1 MAVVD
6 YGSIVKGG
14 LQSFNEVDQYL
25 KAEEEK
31 EYQIAKE
38 RRDNLYKADRDK
50 MADFWKRYQ
59 QNYQE
64 RRDKVKDDFNAEKL
78 KEEQLNNAF
87 NRDMANK
94 KHALN
99 VAQLEETKKQNAFNN
114 ANAIFNAQFKVDEAR
129 NKYEI
134 KGVNSR
140 TGSILGG
147 SSKGWSKATPD
158 NIKLVEAIIANSDS
172 PEQKRIAVQD
182 LSNSITDEV
191 QKVAVLKY
199 FNYKTGLNSENTL
212 QGMSNLRKA
221 YDTVGKETLKDGK
234 TATQKEIAENFVDYV
249 NTNNQL
255 DLQHAIGSSIEEMM
269 VGTVAKDIVNGKE
282 VILGEIGGYDPNSLR
297 LYHIPNTATVG
308 VVGTF
313 YVNGKPENMIVTN
326 LNGEPIAYDENLIK
340 NISTHLAESQVRSVV
355 QNRNKNK
362 PLTEQQFIKTY
373 KDDPNQGDYKT
384 YLEKHKLEQ
393 AMPVK
398 RYNKDLDVVTL
409 KDAKAQAY
417 EVDEAIQQSQ
427 NKPNTS
433 VVSNLYTN
441 RFNGVEK
448 GDKVYIDDG
457 KIVVPIG
464 KEEEAERQAYESIAK
479 EVLSRKLNEN
489 DIAEVQQSK
498 NLSREKAIEYLR
510 NKYSEEEHAK
520 YFKNNPELIEKRVK
534 VDAIS
539 KGFQGDFSDDT
550 FDILTKNLDTDYV
563 YINEDTNKVISEQE
577 YNNLSKEEQDKFDKE
592 NISDKD
598 DRLDV
603 ALRQFVPDKEYR
615 KTFIKQYED
624 YKEKRNELRESAGGD
639 KGEYVRKFLKYKVS
653 EGDKSLP
660 KEKLEEM
667 YKIINRYKDLPLG
680 NGKGWFVR
688 KASGIGEGGDENKV
702 ALLSELDKAGFSGT
716 DMYRVIE
723 ELETDKGVNSYREKY
738 NKYTTTHKPE
748 KKPVQKLANATARQ
762 QNANNG
768 LGGYGYTSTSLGGFV
783 KSKKYD
789 DEFSG
794 SLNAIDN
801 MRSSAGL
808 NDLNQ

>member
-14 LQSFNEVDQYL
+14 LQSFNEVDQYI

-38 RRDNLYKADRDK
+38 RRDHLYKSDRDK
-50 MADFWKRYQ
+50 MADFWKHYQ

-64 RRDKVKDDFNAEKL
+64 YRDNVKDDYNERIL
-78 KEEQLNNAF
+78 KETIRVNDHSI
-87 NRDMANK
+87 DMANK

-99 VAQLEETKKQNAFNN
+99 VAQHEEAKKQNAFNN

-140 TGSILGG
+140 TGLTGSAALNNFAKEYKDIASSID
-147 SSKGWSKATPD
+147 TI
-158 NIKLVEAIIANSDS
+158 IKNPDS
-172 PEQKRIAVQD
+172 PEQQRRLVQE
-182 LSNSITDEV
+182 LAISIPDEKIRFLAM
-191 QKVAVLKY
+191 QY
-199 FNYKTGLNSENTL
+199 YGFKTGLQQESTIT
-212 QGMSNLRKA
+212 GMRNIKDALK
-221 YDTVGKETLKDGK
+221 TVGEKAFKDGNNP
-234 TATQKEIAENFVDYV
+234 TKEQIVKNFVEYA
-249 NTNNQL
+249 NENNQQ
-255 DLQHAIGSSIEEMM
+255 DIQNVFGRVFEVAMS
-269 VGTVAKDIVNGKE
+269 GTGKQVINGKE
-282 VILGEIGGYDPNSLR
+282 VIVGEFGGVLPNSVR
-297 LYHIPNTATVG
+297 FWHIEGTDKVALVG
-308 VVGTF
+308 DVI
-313 YVNGKPENMIVTN
+313 VNGNKMENVIAN
-326 LNGEPIAYDENLIK
+326 NINGDPIAYDESLIK
-340 NISTHLAESQVRSVV
+340 SFDMHTMEAQINNIVN
-355 QNRNKNK
+355 NRPKLLSLKDYN
-362 PLTEQQFIKTY
+362 KTY
-373 KDDPNQGDYKT
+373 KIENPSESTKYEEYKT
-384 YLEKHKLEQ
+384 SN
-393 AMPVK
+393 AIPINI
-398 RYNKDLDVVTL
+398 YNKDLDVKTL
-409 KDAKAQAY
+409 TDAKAQAY
-417 EVDEAIQQSQ
+417 EVDEAIQQSK

-520 YFKNNPELIEKRVK
+520 YFNNNPELIEKRVK
-534 VDAIS
+534 VDAIA

-550 FDILTKNLDTDYV
+550 FDILTKNFDTDYV
-563 YINEDTNKVISEQE
+563 YINEDTNKVISVQE
-577 YNNLSKEEQDKFDKE
+577 YNNLSKEEKDKFDRK

-624 YKEKRNELRESAGGD
+624 YKEEREKLRDSAGGD
-639 KGEYVRKFLKYKVS
+639 EGEYVRKFLDNKIS

-702 ALLSELDKAGFSGT
+702 ALLSELDKAGFGGT

-723 ELETDKGVNSYREKY
+723 ELETDKGINSYREKY
-738 NKYTTTHKPE
+738 NKYAKAIKPE
-748 KKPVQKLANATARQ
+748 KKSQKLSDATSKQ
-762 QNANNG
+762 YNANNG
-768 LGGYGYTSTSLGGFV
+768 LGGYGYTSTSLGGIV

-794 SLNAIDN
+794 SLNSIDN
-801 MRSSAGL
+801 MRSAAGL

>member
-14 LQSFNEVDQYL
+14 LQSFNDVDQYI

-38 RRDNLYKADRDK
+38 RRDHLYKSDRDK
-50 MADFWKRYQ
+50 MADFWKDYQ
-59 QNYQE
+59 QQYKEYRDNVQDDYNE
-64 RRDKVKDDFNAEKL
+64 RKF
-78 KEEQLNNAF
+78 EETIRVNNH
-87 NRDMANK
+87 NIDMANK
-94 KHALN
+94 QHALK
-99 VAQLEETKKQNAFNN
+99 VAQHEETKKQNEHNRKNDIFKNSLALDKAETENAFN
-114 ANAIFNAQFKVDEAR
+114 R
-129 NKYEI
+129 
-134 KGVNSR
+134 VNSR

-182 LSNSITDEV
+182 LANSITDEV
-191 QKVAVLKY
+191 QKEAIVKY
-199 FNYKTGLNSENTL
+199 FNYKTGLNSETTL
-212 QGMSNLRKA
+212 QGMTNIAKA

-234 TATQKEIAENFVDYV
+234 TATQEEIAQNFVDYV

-269 VGTVAKDIVNGKE
+269 VGTVAKNIVNGKE

-297 LYHIPNTATVG
+297 LYHIPGTATVG

-326 LNGEPIAYDENLIK
+326 LNGEPIAYDESLIK
-340 NISTHLAESQVRSVV
+340 NISTHLVESQVRSVV

-362 PLTEQQFIKTY
+362 PLTEQQFVNTY

-398 RYNKDLDVVTL
+398 RYDKDLDVVTL

-417 EVDEAIQQSQ
+417 EIDKAIEQSQ
-427 NKPNTS
+427 NKPGTS

-510 NKYSEEEHAK
+510 KKYSNEELNK
-520 YFKNNPELIEKRVK
+520 YFKNNPELIVKRVK
-534 VDAIS
+534 VDVIS

-550 FDILTKNLDTDYV
+550 LDILTKGLNTDYV
-563 YINEDTNKVISEQE
+563 YINDDTNKIISVFE
-577 YNNLSKEEQDKFDKE
+577 YDKLSEEEKDKFDKKD
-592 NISDKD
+592 ISDKD
-598 DRLDV
+598 DKLDV
-603 ALRQFVPDKEYR
+603 AIRQFVPDEEYR
-615 KTFIKQYED
+615 ESFIKQYED

-639 KGEYVRKFLKYKVS
+639 EGEYVRKFLDNKIS

-680 NGKGWFVR
+680 NGKGWFAR
-688 KASGIGEGGDENKV
+688 KVSGIGEGGNENKA

-716 DMYRVIE
+716 EMYRIIE
-723 ELETDKGVNSYREKY
+723 KLETDEGINSYHEKY
-738 NKYTTTHKPE
+738 NKYTLTHKPE
-748 KKPVQKLANATARQ
+748 KKPIQRLANATSRQ

-768 LGGYGYTSTSLGGFV
+768 LGGYGYANTSLGGIV
-783 KSKKYD
+783 KDKKFD
-789 DEFSG
+789 GPFNRAKKALED
-794 SLNAIDN
+794 
-801 MRSSAGL
+801 MGL

>member
-14 LQSFNEVDQYL
+14 LQSFNDVDQYI

-50 MADFWKRYQ
+50 MADFWRDYQ
-59 QNYQE
+59 QQYKE
-64 RRDKVKDDFNAEKL
+64 YRDRVQDDFNAEKF

-87 NRDMANK
+87 NRDMAEQK
-94 KHALN
+94 QALAI
-99 VAQLEETKKQNAFNN
+99 AQHEETKKQNDFNN
-114 ANAIFNAQFKVDEAR
+114 ANAIFNAQFKVDKAKNE
-129 NKYEI
+129 YEI

-140 TGSILGG
+140 TGSTRGG

-182 LSNSITDEV
+182 LANSIPDEV
-191 QKVAVLKY
+191 QKEAVVKY
-199 FNYKTGLNSENTL
+199 FNYKTGLNSETTL
-212 QGMSNLRKA
+212 QGMRNIAKA

-269 VGTVAKDIVNGKE
+269 VGTVAKVTVNGKE

-297 LYHIPNTATVG
+297 LYHIPNTPTVG

-326 LNGEPIAYDENLIK
+326 LNGEPIAYDESLIK
-340 NISTHLAESQVRSVV
+340 NISTHLVESQVRSVV

-398 RYNKDLDVVTL
+398 RYDKDLDVVTL
-409 KDAKAQAY
+409 KDEKAQAY
-417 EVDEAIQQSQ
+417 EVDEAIQQSK

-433 VVSNLYTN
+433 VVSNIYTT

-479 EVLSRKLNEN
+479 DIVSNPLNKN
-489 DIAEVQQSK
+489 DIEELQRTK
-498 NLSREKAIEYLR
+498 NLSRVNAIIELQNER
-510 NKYSEEEHAK
+510 SKEAIAK
-520 YFKNNPELIEKRVK
+520 FYKNNPDLIEKRTK
-534 VDAIS
+534 VDVIS

-550 FDILTKNLDTDYV
+550 FDILTKNFDTDYV

-577 YNNLSKEEQDKFDKE
+577 YNKLSEKEKDKFDRE
-592 NISDKD
+592 DISDKD

-603 ALRQFVPDKEYR
+603 ALRQFVPDEEYR
-615 KTFIKQYED
+615 ETFIKQYED

-653 EGDKSLP
+653 EGDKSLRP
-660 KEKLEEM
+660 EQREQM
-667 YKIINRYKDLPLG
+667 YKIINRYKDFPLG
-680 NGKGWFVR
+680 NGLKGY
-688 KASGIGEGGDENKV
+688 ENKT
-702 ALLSELDKAGFSGT
+702 ALLSDLKDAGLSGT
-716 DMYRVIE
+716 DMYKVIKE
-723 ELETDKGVNSYREKY
+723 IKTDDDKSVNSYREKY
-738 NKYTTTHKPE
+738 NKYTTAHKPE
-748 KKPVQKLANATARQ
+748 KKPVQKLASATAKQ

-768 LGGYGYTSTSLGGFV
+768 LGGYGYTSTSLGGIV

>member
-14 LQSFNEVDQYL
+14 LQSFNDVDQYI

-38 RRDNLYKADRDK
+38 RRDHLYKSDRDK

-64 RRDKVKDDFNAEKL
+64 HRDKVQDDFNAKKFE
-78 KEEQLNNAF
+78 EEQLNNAF

-94 KHALN
+94 KHALS
-99 VAQLEETKKQNAFNN
+99 VAQHEETKKQNEHNRKNDIFKN
-114 ANAIFNAQFKVDEAR
+114 ALALEKAENENV
-129 NKYEI
+129 I

-182 LSNSITDEV
+182 LANSITDEV
-191 QKVAVLKY
+191 QKDAVVKY
-199 FNYKTGLNSENTL
+199 FNYKTGLNSETTL

-221 YDTVGKETLKDGK
+221 YDTIGKETLKDGK
-234 TATQKEIAENFVDYV
+234 TATQEEIAKNFVDYV

-326 LNGEPIAYDENLIK
+326 LNGEPIAYDESLIK

-362 PLTEQQFIKTY
+362 PLTEQQFVKTY
-373 KDDPNQGDYKT
+373 KDDPAQGDYKT

-398 RYNKDLDVVTL
+398 RYDKDLDVVTL

-427 NKPNTS
+427 NKPGTS

-479 EVLSRKLNEN
+479 EVLSRKLNEK
-489 DIAEVQQSK
+489 DVAEVQQSK

-510 NKYSEEEHAK
+510 KKYSNEELAK
-520 YFKNNPELIEKRVK
+520 YIKNNPELIEKRVK
-534 VDAIS
+534 VDVIS
-539 KGFQGDFSDDT
+539 KGFQGDFSDNT
-550 FDILTKNLDTDYV
+550 YDILTKSLNTDYV
-563 YINEDTNKVISEQE
+563 YINEDTNKVISVAEF
-577 YNNLSKEEQDKFDKE
+577 NKLPKEEQDKFDKT
-592 NISDKD
+592 NISDED

-603 ALRQFVPDKEYR
+603 ALRRFVPDEEYR

-639 KGEYVRKFLKYKVS
+639 EGAYVRDFLKTKFSDV
-653 EGDKSLP
+653 DKSLRP
-660 KEKLEEM
+660 EQREQM

-688 KASGIGEGGDENKV
+688 KASGIGEGGDKNKA

-716 DMYRVIE
+716 EMYRKIE
-723 ELETDKGVNSYREKY
+723 KLETDKGINSYHEKY
-738 NKYTTTHKPE
+738 NKYTLTHKPE
-748 KKPVQKLANATARQ
+748 KKPIQRLANATSRQ

>member
-14 LQSFNEVDQYL
+14 LQSFNDVDQYI

-38 RRDNLYKADRDK
+38 RRDHLYKSDRDK
-50 MADFWKRYQ
+50 MADFWRDYQ
-59 QNYQE
+59 QQYKEYRDNVQDDYNE
-64 RRDKVKDDFNAEKL
+64 RKF
-78 KEEQLNNAF
+78 EETIRVNNH
-87 NRDMANK
+87 NIDMANK
-94 KHALN
+94 QHALK
-99 VAQLEETKKQNAFNN
+99 VAQHEETKKQNEHNRKNDIFKNSLALDKAETENAFN
-114 ANAIFNAQFKVDEAR
+114 R
-129 NKYEI
+129 
-134 KGVNSR
+134 VNSR

-182 LSNSITDEV
+182 LANSITDEV
-191 QKVAVLKY
+191 QKEAIVKY
-199 FNYKTGLNSENTL
+199 FNYKTGLNSETTL
-212 QGMSNLRKA
+212 QGMTNIAKA

-234 TATQKEIAENFVDYV
+234 TATQEEIAQNFVDYV

-269 VGTVAKDIVNGKE
+269 VGTVAKNIVNGKE

-297 LYHIPNTATVG
+297 LYHIPGTATVG

-326 LNGEPIAYDENLIK
+326 LNGEPIAYDESLIK
-340 NISTHLAESQVRSVV
+340 NISTHLVESQVRSVV

-362 PLTEQQFIKTY
+362 PLTEQQFVNTY

-398 RYNKDLDVVTL
+398 RYDKDLDVVTL

-417 EVDEAIQQSQ
+417 EIDKAIEQSQ
-427 NKPNTS
+427 NKPGTS

-510 NKYSEEEHAK
+510 KKYSNEELNK
-520 YFKNNPELIEKRVK
+520 YFKNNPELIVKRVK
-534 VDAIS
+534 VDVIS

-550 FDILTKNLDTDYV
+550 LDILTKGLNTDYV
-563 YINEDTNKVISEQE
+563 YINDDTNKIISVFE
-577 YNNLSKEEQDKFDKE
+577 YDKLSEEEKDKFDKKD
-592 NISDKD
+592 ISDKD
-598 DRLDV
+598 DKLDV
-603 ALRQFVPDKEYR
+603 AIRQFVPDEEYR
-615 KTFIKQYED
+615 ESFIKQYED

-639 KGEYVRKFLKYKVS
+639 EGEYVRKFLDNKIS

-680 NGKGWFVR
+680 NGKGWFAR
-688 KASGIGEGGDENKV
+688 KVSGIGEGGNENKA

-716 DMYRVIE
+716 EMYRIIE
-723 ELETDKGVNSYREKY
+723 KLETDEGINSYHEKH
-738 NKYTTTHKPE
+738 NKYTLTHKPE
-748 KKPVQKLANATARQ
+748 KKPIQRLANATSRQ

-768 LGGYGYTSTSLGGFV
+768 LGGYGYANTSLGGIV
-783 KSKKYD
+783 KDKKFD
-789 DEFSG
+789 GPFNRAKKALED
-794 SLNAIDN
+794 
-801 MRSSAGL
+801 MGL

>member
-59 QNYQE
+59 QNYKE
-64 RRDKVKDDFNAEKL
+64 YRDRVQFE
-78 KEEQLNNAF
+78 EEQLNNAF

-99 VAQLEETKKQNAFNN
+99 VAQLEETKKQNKIKALVAAHNVALEQDKTMNKNKIN
-114 ANAIFNAQFKVDEAR
+114 A
-129 NKYEI
+129 
-134 KGVNSR
+134 VNSR

-147 SSKGWSKATPD
+147 SSKGWSKASSD

-172 PEQKRIAVQD
+172 PEQKRIAVKE
-182 LSNSITDEV
+182 LANSIPDEV
-191 QKVAVLKY
+191 QKEAVVKY
-199 FNYKTGLNSENTL
+199 FNYKTGLNSETTL
-212 QGMSNLRKA
+212 QGMRNIAKA

-234 TATQKEIAENFVDYV
+234 TATQEEIAKNFVDYV

-362 PLTEQQFIKTY
+362 PLTEQQFVKTY

-417 EVDEAIQQSQ
+417 EVNEAIQQSK

-433 VVSNLYTN
+433 VVSNIYTT
-441 RFNGVEK
+441 RYNGVEK

-479 EVLSRKLNEN
+479 DIVSNQFYEN
-489 DIAEVQQSK
+489 DIAEIQRTK
-498 NLSREKAIEYLR
+498 NLSRVNAIIELQNER
-510 NKYSEEEHAK
+510 SKEAIAK
-520 YFKNNPELIEKRVK
+520 FYKNNPDLIEKRTK
-534 VDAIS
+534 VDVIS

-550 FDILTKNLDTDYV
+550 FDILTKNFDADYV

-577 YNNLSKEEQDKFDKE
+577 YNNLSKEEQDKFDRK

-603 ALRQFVPDKEYR
+603 ALRQFVPDEEYR
-615 KTFIKQYED
+615 ESFIKQYED
-624 YKEKRNELRESAGGD
+624 YKKEREKLRESAGGD
-639 KGEYVRKFLKYKVS
+639 EGEYVRKFLDKKVS

-680 NGKGWFVR
+680 NGKGWFAR
-688 KASGIGEGGDENKV
+688 KASGIGEGGNENKV

-716 DMYRVIE
+716 EMYRKIE
-723 ELETDKGVNSYREKY
+723 KLETDKGVNSYREKY
-738 NKYTTTHKPE
+738 NKYTTAHKPE

-768 LGGYGYTSTSLGGFV
+768 LGGYGYTSTSLGGIVKNKEYEGDFSNSLKARDNLMNFV
-783 KSKKYD
+783 
-789 DEFSG
+789 
-794 SLNAIDN
+794 
-801 MRSSAGL
+801 GL

>member
-64 RRDKVKDDFNAEKL
+64 HRDKVKDDFNAEKF

-99 VAQLEETKKQNAFNN
+99 VAQHEETKKQNKIKALVVAHNVALEQDKTMNKNKIN
-114 ANAIFNAQFKVDEAR
+114 A
-129 NKYEI
+129 
-134 KGVNSR
+134 VNSR

-147 SSKGWSKATPD
+147 SSKGWSKASSD

-172 PEQKRIAVQD
+172 PEQKRIAVKE
-182 LSNSITDEV
+182 LANSIPDEV
-191 QKVAVLKY
+191 QKEAVVKY
-199 FNYKTGLNSENTL
+199 FNYKTGLNSETTL
-212 QGMSNLRKA
+212 QGMRNIAKA

-234 TATQKEIAENFVDYV
+234 TATQEEIAKNFVDYV

-362 PLTEQQFIKTY
+362 PLTEQQFVKTY
-373 KDDPNQGDYKT
+373 KNDPNQGDYKT

-417 EVDEAIQQSQ
+417 EVNEAIQQSK

-433 VVSNLYTN
+433 VVSNIYTT
-441 RFNGVEK
+441 RYNGVEK

-479 EVLSRKLNEN
+479 DIVSNQFYEN
-489 DIAEVQQSK
+489 DIAEIQRTK
-498 NLSREKAIEYLR
+498 NLSRVNAIIELQNERSKEAIADFY
-510 NKYSEEEHAK
+510 
-520 YFKNNPELIEKRVK
+520 KNNPDLIEKRTK
-534 VDAIS
+534 VDVIS

-550 FDILTKNLDTDYV
+550 FDILTNKLKDDYV
-563 YINEDTNKVISEQE
+563 YINEDTNKVISEFE
-577 YNNLSKEEQDKFDKE
+577 YNKLSEKEKDKFDRE

-624 YKEKRNELRESAGGD
+624 YKEEREKLRDSAGGD
-639 KGEYVRKFLKYKVS
+639 KGEYVRKFLKTTVS

-667 YKIINRYKDLPLG
+667 YKIINHYKDLPLG
-680 NGKGWFVR
+680 NGHKGY
-688 KASGIGEGGDENKV
+688 ENKT
-702 ALLSELDKAGFSGT
+702 ALLSDLKDAGLSGT
-716 DMYRVIE
+716 DMYSVIKE
-723 ELETDKGVNSYREKY
+723 IKTDDDKSVNSYREKY
-738 NKYTTTHKPE
+738 NKYTTAYKPE

-768 LGGYGYTSTSLGGFV
+768 LGGYGYTSSSLGGIVKNKEYEGDFSNSLKARDNLMNFV
-783 KSKKYD
+783 
-789 DEFSG
+789 
-794 SLNAIDN
+794 
-801 MRSSAGL
+801 GL

>member
-14 LQSFNEVDQYL
+14 LQSFNEVDQYI

-38 RRDNLYKADRDK
+38 RRDHLYKSDRDK
-50 MADFWKRYQ
+50 MADFWKHYQ

-64 RRDKVKDDFNAEKL
+64 YRDNVKDDYNERIL
-78 KEEQLNNAF
+78 KETIRVNDHSI
-87 NRDMANK
+87 DMANK

-99 VAQLEETKKQNAFNN
+99 VAQHEEAKKQNAFNN

-140 TGSILGG
+140 TGLTGSAALNNFAKEYKDIASSID
-147 SSKGWSKATPD
+147 TI
-158 NIKLVEAIIANSDS
+158 IKNPDS
-172 PEQKRIAVQD
+172 PEQQRRLVQE
-182 LSNSITDEV
+182 LAISIPDEKIRFLAM
-191 QKVAVLKY
+191 QY
-199 FNYKTGLNSENTL
+199 YGFKTGLQQESTIT
-212 QGMSNLRKA
+212 GMRNIKDALK
-221 YDTVGKETLKDGK
+221 TVGEKAFKDGNNP
-234 TATQKEIAENFVDYV
+234 TKEQIVKNFVEYA
-249 NTNNQL
+249 NENNQQ
-255 DLQHAIGSSIEEMM
+255 DIQNVFGRVFEVAMS
-269 VGTVAKDIVNGKE
+269 GTGKQVINGKE
-282 VILGEIGGYDPNSLR
+282 VIVGEFGGVLPNSVR
-297 LYHIPNTATVG
+297 FWHIEGTDKVALVG
-308 VVGTF
+308 DVI
-313 YVNGKPENMIVTN
+313 VNGNKMENVIAN
-326 LNGEPIAYDENLIK
+326 NINGDPIAYDESLIK
-340 NISTHLAESQVRSVV
+340 SFDMHTMEAQINNIVN
-355 QNRNKNK
+355 NRPKLLSLKDYN
-362 PLTEQQFIKTY
+362 KTY
-373 KDDPNQGDYKT
+373 KIENPSESTKYEEYKT
-384 YLEKHKLEQ
+384 SN
-393 AMPVK
+393 AIPINI
-398 RYNKDLDVVTL
+398 YNKDLDVKTL
-409 KDAKAQAY
+409 TDAKAQAY
-417 EVDEAIQQSQ
+417 EVDEAIQQSK

-520 YFKNNPELIEKRVK
+520 YFNNNPELIEKRVK
-534 VDAIS
+534 VDAIA

-550 FDILTKNLDTDYV
+550 FDILTKNFDTDYV

-577 YNNLSKEEQDKFDKE
+577 YNNLSKEEKDKFDRK

-615 KTFIKQYED
+615 KIFIKQYED
-624 YKEKRNELRESAGGD
+624 YKEEREKLRDSAGGD
-639 KGEYVRKFLKYKVS
+639 EGEYVRKFLDNKIS

-702 ALLSELDKAGFSGT
+702 ALLSELDKAGFGGT

-723 ELETDKGVNSYREKY
+723 ELETDKGINSYREKY
-738 NKYTTTHKPE
+738 NKYAKAIKPE
-748 KKPVQKLANATARQ
+748 KKSQKLSDATSKQ
-762 QNANNG
+762 YNANNG
-768 LGGYGYTSTSLGGFV
+768 LGGYGYTSTSLGGIV

-794 SLNAIDN
+794 SLNSIDN
-801 MRSSAGL
+801 MRSAAGL

>member
-50 MADFWKRYQ
+50 MSDFWRDYQ
-59 QNYQE
+59 QGYKE
-64 RRDKVKDDFNAEKL
+64 YRDNVEDDFKAKQF
-78 KEEQLNNAF
+78 EETIRVNDHNI
-87 NRDMANK
+87 DMANK

-99 VAQLEETKKQNAFNN
+99 VRQQDETEKQNAHNRKNDIFKN
-114 ANAIFNAQFKVDEAR
+114 ALALEKAENENV
-129 NKYEI
+129 I
-134 KGVNSR
+134 KGLNSR

-182 LSNSITDEV
+182 LANSIPDEV
-191 QKVAVLKY
+191 QKEAIVKY
-199 FNYKTGLNSENTL
+199 FNYKTGLNSETTL
-212 QGMSNLRKA
+212 QGMRNIAKA

-234 TATQKEIAENFVDYV
+234 TATQEEIAQNFVDYV

-269 VGTVAKDIVNGKE
+269 VGTVAKDIANGKE

-297 LYHIPNTATVG
+297 LYHIPDTATVG

-326 LNGEPIAYDENLIK
+326 LNGEPIAYDESLIK

-362 PLTEQQFIKTY
+362 PLTEQQFVKTY
-373 KDDPNQGDYKT
+373 KDDPTQGDYKT

-409 KDAKAQAY
+409 KDAEAQTF
-417 EVDEAIQQSQ
+417 EVDKAVEQSQ
-427 NKPNTS
+427 NKPDTS
-433 VVSNLYTN
+433 VVSNIYTN
-441 RFNGVEK
+441 RYNGVEK

-479 EVLSRKLNEN
+479 DIVSNPLNKN
-489 DIAEVQQSK
+489 DIEELQRTK
-498 NLSREKAIEYLR
+498 NLSRADAIKELQNER
-510 NKYSEEEHAK
+510 SKEVFNKLYKTIPAFDK
-520 YFKNNPELIEKRVK
+520 QAK
-534 VDAIS
+534 VDAIA
-539 KGFQGDFSDDT
+539 KGFQGDFSDNT
-550 FDILTKNLDTDYV
+550 FDILTKGLNTDYV
-563 YINEDTNKVISEQE
+563 YINEDTNKVISVAEF
-577 YNNLSKEEQDKFDKE
+577 NKLPKEEQDKFDKE

-603 ALRQFVPDKEYR
+603 ALRQFVPDEEYR
-615 KTFIKQYED
+615 KTYINQWEK
-624 YKEKRNELRESAGGD
+624 YKEERDELRESAGGD
-639 KGEYVRKFLKYKVS
+639 EGEYVRKFLDNKIS

-688 KASGIGEGGDENKV
+688 KASGIGEGGDENKA
-702 ALLSELDKAGFSGT
+702 ALLSELDKAGFGGT

-723 ELETDKGVNSYREKY
+723 ELETDKGINSYREKY
-738 NKYTTTHKPE
+738 NKYTTAHKPE
-748 KKPVQKLANATARQ
+748 KKPVQKLANVTARQ

-768 LGGYGYTSTSLGGFV
+768 LGGYGYTSTSLGGIV
-783 KSKKYD
+783 KDKKFD
-789 DEFSG
+789 GPFNRAKKALED
-794 SLNAIDN
+794 
-801 MRSSAGL
+801 MGL

>member
-14 LQSFNEVDQYL
+14 LQSFNDVDQYI

-38 RRDNLYKADRDK
+38 RRDHLYKSDRDK
-50 MADFWKRYQ
+50 MADFWKDYQ
-59 QNYQE
+59 QQYKEYRDNVQDDYNE
-64 RRDKVKDDFNAEKL
+64 RKF
-78 KEEQLNNAF
+78 EETIRVNNH
-87 NRDMANK
+87 NIDMANK
-94 KHALN
+94 QHALK
-99 VAQLEETKKQNAFNN
+99 VAQHEETKKQNEHNRKNDIFKNSLALDKAETENAFN
-114 ANAIFNAQFKVDEAR
+114 R
-129 NKYEI
+129 
-134 KGVNSR
+134 VNSR

-182 LSNSITDEV
+182 LANSITDEV
-191 QKVAVLKY
+191 QKEAIVKY
-199 FNYKTGLNSENTL
+199 FNYKTGLNSETTL
-212 QGMSNLRKA
+212 QGMTNIAKA

-234 TATQKEIAENFVDYV
+234 TATQEEIAQNFVDYV

-269 VGTVAKDIVNGKE
+269 VGTVAKNIVNGKE

-297 LYHIPNTATVG
+297 LYHIPGTATVG

-326 LNGEPIAYDENLIK
+326 LNGEPIAYDESLIK
-340 NISTHLAESQVRSVV
+340 NISTHLVESQVRSVV

-362 PLTEQQFIKTY
+362 PLTEQQFVNTY

-398 RYNKDLDVVTL
+398 RYDKDLDVVTL

-417 EVDEAIQQSQ
+417 EIDKAIEQSQ
-427 NKPNTS
+427 NKPGTS

-510 NKYSEEEHAK
+510 KKYSNEELNK
-520 YFKNNPELIEKRVK
+520 YFKNNPELIVKRVK
-534 VDAIS
+534 VDVIS

-550 FDILTKNLDTDYV
+550 LDILTKGLNTDYV
-563 YINEDTNKVISEQE
+563 YINDDTNKIISVFE
-577 YNNLSKEEQDKFDKE
+577 YDKLSEEEKDKFDKKD
-592 NISDKD
+592 ISDKD
-598 DRLDV
+598 DKLDV
-603 ALRQFVPDKEYR
+603 AIRQFVPDEEYR
-615 KTFIKQYED
+615 ESFIKQYED

-639 KGEYVRKFLKYKVS
+639 EGEYVRKFLDNKIS

-680 NGKGWFVR
+680 NGKGWFAR
-688 KASGIGEGGDENKV
+688 KVSGIGEGGNENKA

-716 DMYRVIE
+716 EMYRIIE
-723 ELETDKGVNSYREKY
+723 KLETDEGINSYHEKH
-738 NKYTTTHKPE
+738 NKYTLTHKPE
-748 KKPVQKLANATARQ
+748 KKPIQRLANATSRQ

-768 LGGYGYTSTSLGGFV
+768 LGGYGYANTSLGGIV
-783 KSKKYD
+783 KDKKFD
-789 DEFSG
+789 GPFNRAKKALED
-794 SLNAIDN
+794 
-801 MRSSAGL
+801 MGL

>member
-59 QNYQE
+59 QNYKE
-64 RRDKVKDDFNAEKL
+64 YRDRVQFE
-78 KEEQLNNAF
+78 EEQLNNAF

-99 VAQLEETKKQNAFNN
+99 VAQLEETKKQNKIKALVAAHNVALEQDKTMNKNKIN
-114 ANAIFNAQFKVDEAR
+114 A
-129 NKYEI
+129 
-134 KGVNSR
+134 VNSR

-147 SSKGWSKATPD
+147 SSKGWSKASSD

-172 PEQKRIAVQD
+172 PEQKRIAVKE
-182 LSNSITDEV
+182 LANSIPDEV
-191 QKVAVLKY
+191 QKEAVVKY
-199 FNYKTGLNSENTL
+199 FNYKTGLNSETTL
-212 QGMSNLRKA
+212 QGMRNIAKA

-234 TATQKEIAENFVDYV
+234 TATQEEIAKNFVDYV

-362 PLTEQQFIKTY
+362 PLTEQQFVKTY

-417 EVDEAIQQSQ
+417 EVNEAIQQSK

-433 VVSNLYTN
+433 VVSNIYTT
-441 RFNGVEK
+441 RYNGVEK

-479 EVLSRKLNEN
+479 DIVSNQFYEN
-489 DIAEVQQSK
+489 DIAKIQRTK
-498 NLSREKAIEYLR
+498 NLSRVNAIIELQNERSKEAIADFY
-510 NKYSEEEHAK
+510 
-520 YFKNNPELIEKRVK
+520 KNNPDLIEKRTK
-534 VDAIS
+534 VDVIS

-550 FDILTKNLDTDYV
+550 FDILTKNFDTDYV
-563 YINEDTNKVISEQE
+563 YINEDTNKVISEAE
-577 YNNLSKEEQDKFDKE
+577 FNKLPKEEQDKFDRE

-624 YKEKRNELRESAGGD
+624 YKEEREKLRDSAGGD
-639 KGEYVRKFLKYKVS
+639 KGEYVRKFLKTTVS

-667 YKIINRYKDLPLG
+667 YKIINHYKDLPLG
-680 NGKGWFVR
+680 NGHKGY
-688 KASGIGEGGDENKV
+688 ENKT
-702 ALLSELDKAGFSGT
+702 ALLSDLKDAGLSGT
-716 DMYRVIE
+716 DMYSVIKE
-723 ELETDKGVNSYREKY
+723 IKTDDDKSVNSYREKY
-738 NKYTTTHKPE
+738 NKYTTAYKPE

-768 LGGYGYTSTSLGGFV
+768 LGGYGYTSSSLGGIVKNKEYEGDFSNSLKARDNLMNFV
-783 KSKKYD
+783 
-789 DEFSG
+789 
-794 SLNAIDN
+794 
-801 MRSSAGL
+801 GL

>member
-14 LQSFNEVDQYL
+14 LQSFNDVDQYI

-64 RRDKVKDDFNAEKL
+64 HRDKVKDDFNAKKFE
-78 KEEQLNNAF
+78 EEQLNNAF

-94 KHALN
+94 NHALK
-99 VAQLEETKKQNAFNN
+99 VAQHEETKKQNAFNN

-234 TATQKEIAENFVDYV
+234 TATQEEIAQNFVDYV

-297 LYHIPNTATVG
+297 LYHIPKTATVG

-398 RYNKDLDVVTL
+398 RYDKDLDVVTL
-409 KDAKAQAY
+409 TDANAQNF
-417 EVDEAIQQSQ
+417 EIKQAIQQSQ

-433 VVSNLYTN
+433 VVSNMYTD

-457 KIVVPIG
+457 KVVVPIEDEEQ
-464 KEEEAERQAYESIAK
+464 KEKAFLEFKSK
-479 EVLSRKLNEN
+479 EFVSKQLNEK
-489 DIAEVQQSK
+489 DVAEVQQSK
-498 NLSREKAIEYLR
+498 NLSKEKAIKYLHDEYLTNEL
-510 NKYSEEEHAK
+510 NKFYR
-520 YFKNNPELIEKRVK
+520 NNPESVEKRVK
-534 VDAIS
+534 VDVIS

-550 FDILTKNLDTDYV
+550 FDIITKGSNTDYV
-563 YINEDTNKVISEQE
+563 YINDDTNKIISAFE
-577 YNNLSKEEQDKFDKE
+577 YDKLSEEEKDKFDKKD
-592 NISDKD
+592 ISDKD

-615 KTFIKQYED
+615 KSFIKQYED

-639 KGEYVRKFLKYKVS
+639 EGAYVRDFLKTKFSDV
-653 EGDKSLP
+653 DKSLRP
-660 KEKLEEM
+660 EQREQM

-680 NGKGWFVR
+680 NGKGWFAR
-688 KASGIGEGGDENKV
+688 KASGIGEGGNENKA

-716 DMYRVIE
+716 EMYRKIE
-723 ELETDKGVNSYREKY
+723 KLETDKGINSYHEKY
-738 NKYTTTHKPE
+738 NKYTLTHKPE
-748 KKPVQKLANATARQ
+748 KKSQKSSDATSKQ
-762 QNANNG
+762 SNANNG
-768 LGGYGYTSTSLGGFV
+768 LGGYGYTSTSLGGIV

>member
-50 MADFWKRYQ
+50 MSDFWRDYQ
-59 QNYQE
+59 QNYKE
-64 RRDKVKDDFNAEKL
+64 YRDNVEDEHRNRVF
-78 KEEQLNNAF
+78 EETIRVNNH
-87 NRDMANK
+87 NIDMANK
-94 KHALN
+94 NHALKL
-99 VAQLEETKKQNAFNN
+99 AQHKETEKQNKIN
-114 ANAIFNAQFKVDEAR
+114 ALIAVHDASLKQDKIMTENVYR
-129 NKYEI
+129 
-134 KGVNSR
+134 GLNSK
-140 TGSILGG
+140 TGSTLGG

-172 PEQKRIAVQD
+172 PEQKRIAVQE
-182 LSNSITDEV
+182 LANSITDEV
-191 QKVAVLKY
+191 QKDAVVRY
-199 FNYKTGLNSENTL
+199 FNYKTGLNSETTL
-212 QGMSNLRKA
+212 QGMRNIAKA

-234 TATQKEIAENFVDYV
+234 TATQEEIAQNFVDYV

-255 DLQHAIGSSIEEMM
+255 DLQHALGSSIEEMM
-269 VGTVAKDIVNGKE
+269 VGTVTKDIVNGKE

-326 LNGEPIAYDENLIK
+326 LNGEPIAYDESLIK
-340 NISTHLAESQVRSVV
+340 NISSHLAESQVRSVV

-362 PLTEQQFIKTY
+362 PLTEQQFINTY
-373 KDDPNQGDYKT
+373 KNDPNQGDYKT

-409 KDAKAQAY
+409 KDDKAQAY
-417 EVDEAIQQSQ
+417 EIDKAVEQSQ
-427 NKPNTS
+427 NKPDTS
-433 VVSNLYTN
+433 VVSNIYTN
-441 RFNGVEK
+441 RYNGVEK

-479 EVLSRKLNEN
+479 DIVSNQFYEN
-489 DIAEVQQSK
+489 DIAEIQRTK
-498 NLSREKAIEYLR
+498 NLSRVNAIIELQNERSKEAIANFY
-510 NKYSEEEHAK
+510 
-520 YFKNNPELIEKRVK
+520 KNNPDLIEKRTK
-534 VDAIS
+534 VDVIS

-550 FDILTKNLDTDYV
+550 FDILTNKLKDDYV
-563 YINEDTNKVISEQE
+563 YINEDTNKVISEAE
-577 YNNLSKEEQDKFDKE
+577 FNKLPKEEQDKFDRE

-603 ALRQFVPDKEYR
+603 ALRQFVPDEEYR

-624 YKEKRNELRESAGGD
+624 YKEEREKLRDSAGGD
-639 KGEYVRKFLKYKVS
+639 QGSYVRKFLKTGVS

-688 KASGIGEGGDENKV
+688 KASGIGEGGDENK
-702 ALLSELDKAGFSGT
+702 ATLLSELDKAGFGGT

-723 ELETDKGVNSYREKY
+723 ELETDKGINSYREKY
-738 NKYTTTHKPE
+738 NKYTTAYKP
-748 KKPVQKLANATARQ
+748 KKKSQKLSEATSKQ
-762 QNANNG
+762 SNANNG
-768 LGGYGYTSTSLGGFV
+768 LGGYGYANTSLGGIVKGKKHDGDFSKSLKSLDNVINFV
-783 KSKKYD
+783 
-789 DEFSG
+789 
-794 SLNAIDN
+794 
-801 MRSSAGL
+801 GL

>member
-50 MADFWKRYQ
+50 MADFWRDYQ
-59 QNYQE
+59 QNYKE
-64 RRDKVKDDFNAEKL
+64 YRDRVQDDFNAKKFE
-78 KEEQLNNAF
+78 EEQLNNAF

-99 VAQLEETKKQNAFNN
+99 VAQLEETKKQNKIKALVATHNVALEQDKTMNKNKIN
-114 ANAIFNAQFKVDEAR
+114 A
-129 NKYEI
+129 
-134 KGVNSR
+134 VNSR

-147 SSKGWSKATPD
+147 SSKGWSKASSD

-172 PEQKRIAVQD
+172 PEQKRIAVKE
-182 LSNSITDEV
+182 LANSIPDEV
-191 QKVAVLKY
+191 QKEAVVKY
-199 FNYKTGLNSENTL
+199 FNYKTGLNSETTL
-212 QGMSNLRKA
+212 QGMRNIAKA

-234 TATQKEIAENFVDYV
+234 TATQEEIAKNFVDYV

-362 PLTEQQFIKTY
+362 PLTEQQFVKTY

-417 EVDEAIQQSQ
+417 EVNEAIQQSK

-433 VVSNLYTN
+433 VVSNIYTT
-441 RFNGVEK
+441 RYNGVEK

-479 EVLSRKLNEN
+479 DIVSNQFYEN
-489 DIAEVQQSK
+489 DIAEIQRTK
-498 NLSREKAIEYLR
+498 NLSRVNAIIELQNERSKEAIADFY
-510 NKYSEEEHAK
+510 
-520 YFKNNPELIEKRVK
+520 KNNPDLIEKRTK
-534 VDAIS
+534 VDVIS

-550 FDILTKNLDTDYV
+550 FDILTKNFDADYV

-577 YNNLSKEEQDKFDKE
+577 YNNLSKEEQDKFDRK

-603 ALRQFVPDKEYR
+603 ALRQFVPDEECR
-615 KTFIKQYED
+615 ESFIKQYED
-624 YKEKRNELRESAGGD
+624 YKEEREKLRESAGGD
-639 KGEYVRKFLKYKVS
+639 EGEYVRKFLKTTVS

-667 YKIINRYKDLPLG
+667 YKIINHYKDLPLG
-680 NGKGWFVR
+680 NGHKGY
-688 KASGIGEGGDENKV
+688 ENKT
-702 ALLSELDKAGFSGT
+702 ALLSDLKDAGLSGT
-716 DMYRVIE
+716 DMYSVIKE
-723 ELETDKGVNSYREKY
+723 IKTDDDKSVNSYREKY
-738 NKYTTTHKPE
+738 NKYTTAYKPE

-768 LGGYGYTSTSLGGFV
+768 LGGYGYTSSSLGGIVKNKEYEGDFSNSLKARDNLMNFV
-783 KSKKYD
+783 
-789 DEFSG
+789 
-794 SLNAIDN
+794 
-801 MRSSAGL
+801 GL

>member
-14 LQSFNEVDQYL
+14 LQSFNDVDQYI

-38 RRDNLYKADRDK
+38 RRDHLYKSDRDK
-50 MADFWKRYQ
+50 MADFWKDYQ
-59 QNYQE
+59 QQYKEYRDNVQDDYNE
-64 RRDKVKDDFNAEKL
+64 RKF
-78 KEEQLNNAF
+78 EETIRVNNH
-87 NRDMANK
+87 NIDMANK
-94 KHALN
+94 QHALK
-99 VAQLEETKKQNAFNN
+99 VAQHEETKKQNEHNRKNDIFKNSLALDKAETENAFN
-114 ANAIFNAQFKVDEAR
+114 R
-129 NKYEI
+129 
-134 KGVNSR
+134 VNSR

-182 LSNSITDEV
+182 LANSITDEV
-191 QKVAVLKY
+191 QKEAIVKY
-199 FNYKTGLNSENTL
+199 FNYKTGLNSETTL
-212 QGMSNLRKA
+212 QGMTNIAKA

-234 TATQKEIAENFVDYV
+234 TATQEEIAQNFVDYV

-269 VGTVAKDIVNGKE
+269 VGTVAKNIVNGKE

-297 LYHIPNTATVG
+297 LYHIPGTATVG

-326 LNGEPIAYDENLIK
+326 LNGEPIAYDESLIK
-340 NISTHLAESQVRSVV
+340 NISTHLVESQVRSVV

-362 PLTEQQFIKTY
+362 PLTEQQFVNTY

-398 RYNKDLDVVTL
+398 RYDKDLDVVTL

-417 EVDEAIQQSQ
+417 EIDKAIEQSQ
-427 NKPNTS
+427 NKPGTS

-510 NKYSEEEHAK
+510 KKYSNEELDK
-520 YFKNNPELIEKRVK
+520 YFKNNPELIVKRVK
-534 VDAIS
+534 VDVIS

-550 FDILTKNLDTDYV
+550 LDILTKGLNTDYV
-563 YINEDTNKVISEQE
+563 YINDDTNKIISVFE
-577 YNNLSKEEQDKFDKE
+577 YDKLSEEEKDKFDKKD
-592 NISDKD
+592 ISDKD
-598 DRLDV
+598 DKLDV
-603 ALRQFVPDKEYR
+603 AIRQFVPDEEYR
-615 KTFIKQYED
+615 ESFIKQYED

-639 KGEYVRKFLKYKVS
+639 EGEYVRKFLDNKIS

-680 NGKGWFVR
+680 NGKGWFAR
-688 KASGIGEGGDENKV
+688 KVSGIGEGGNENKA

-716 DMYRVIE
+716 EMYRIIE
-723 ELETDKGVNSYREKY
+723 KLETDEGINSYHEKH
-738 NKYTTTHKPE
+738 NKYTLTHKPE
-748 KKPVQKLANATARQ
+748 KKPIQRLANATSRQ

-768 LGGYGYTSTSLGGFV
+768 LGGYGYANTSLGGIV
-783 KSKKYD
+783 KDKKFD
-789 DEFSG
+789 GPFNRAKKALED
-794 SLNAIDN
+794 
-801 MRSSAGL
+801 MGL

>member
-14 LQSFNEVDQYL
+14 LQSFNEVDKYL

-38 RRDNLYKADRDK
+38 RRDHLYKSDRDK
-50 MADFWKRYQ
+50 MADFWKHYQ

-64 RRDKVKDDFNAEKL
+64 YRDNVEDARKDKQL
-78 KEEQLNNAF
+78 EETIRVNDHNI
-87 NRDMANK
+87 DMANK

-99 VAQLEETKKQNAFNN
+99 LAQHEETKKQNEIN
-114 ANAIFNAQFKVDEAR
+114 ALIAVHNAALKQDKTMTENVYR
-129 NKYEI
+129 
-134 KGVNSR
+134 GLNSK
-140 TGSILGG
+140 TGSTLGG

-158 NIKLVEAIIANSDS
+158 NIKLVEAIIGNSDS
-172 PEQKRIAVQD
+172 PEQKRIAVQE
-182 LSNSITDEV
+182 LANSITDEV
-191 QKVAVLKY
+191 QKDAVVRY
-199 FNYKTGLNSENTL
+199 FNYKTGLNSETTL
-212 QGMSNLRKA
+212 QGMRNIAKA

-234 TATQKEIAENFVDYV
+234 TATQEEIAQNFVDYV

-308 VVGTF
+308 VFGTF
-313 YVNGKPENMIVTN
+313 YVNGKPENFIVTN
-326 LNGEPIAYDENLIK
+326 LNGEPIAYGESLIK
-340 NISTHLAESQVRSVV
+340 NISKHLVEAQVRSVV

-409 KDAKAQAY
+409 KDDKAQAY
-417 EVDEAIQQSQ
+417 EIDKAVEQSQ
-427 NKPNTS
+427 NKPDTS
-433 VVSNLYTN
+433 VVSNIYTN
-441 RFNGVEK
+441 RYNGVEK

-479 EVLSRKLNEN
+479 DIVSNPLNKN
-489 DIAEVQQSK
+489 DIEELQRTK
-498 NLSREKAIEYLR
+498 NLSRADAIKELQNER
-510 NKYSEEEHAK
+510 SKEVFNKLYKTIPAFDK
-520 YFKNNPELIEKRVK
+520 QAK
-534 VDAIS
+534 VDAIA
-539 KGFQGDFSDDT
+539 KGFQGDFSDNT
-550 FDILTKNLDTDYV
+550 YDILTKGLNTDYV
-563 YINEDTNKVISEQE
+563 YINEDTNKVISVQE
-577 YNNLSKEEQDKFDKE
+577 YNNLSKEEKNKFDKT
-592 NISDKD
+592 NISDED

-603 ALRQFVPDKEYR
+603 ALRQFVPDEEYR
-615 KTFIKQYED
+615 KTYINQWEK
-624 YKEKRNELRESAGGD
+624 YKEERDELRESAGGD
-639 KGEYVRKFLKYKVS
+639 EGEYVRKFLDNKIS

-680 NGKGWFVR
+680 NGLKGY
-688 KASGIGEGGDENKV
+688 ENKT
-702 ALLSELDKAGFSGT
+702 ALLSDLKDAGLSGT
-716 DMYRVIE
+716 DMYKVIKE
-723 ELETDKGVNSYREKY
+723 IKTDDDKSVNSYREKY
-738 NKYTTTHKPE
+738 NKYTTAYKP
-748 KKPVQKLANATARQ
+748 KKKSQKLSDATSKQ
-762 QNANNG
+762 SNANNG
-768 LGGYGYTSTSLGGFV
+768 LGGYGNANTSLSGIVKGKKHDGDFSKSLKSLDNVINFV
-783 KSKKYD
+783 
-789 DEFSG
+789 
-794 SLNAIDN
+794 
-801 MRSSAGL
+801 GL

>member
-59 QNYQE
+59 QNYKE
-64 RRDKVKDDFNAEKL
+64 YRDRVQFE
-78 KEEQLNNAF
+78 EEQLNNAF

-99 VAQLEETKKQNAFNN
+99 VAQLEETKKQNKIKALVAAHNVALEQDKTMNKNKIN
-114 ANAIFNAQFKVDEAR
+114 A
-129 NKYEI
+129 
-134 KGVNSR
+134 VNSR

-147 SSKGWSKATPD
+147 SSKGWSKASSD

-172 PEQKRIAVQD
+172 PEQKRIAVKE
-182 LSNSITDEV
+182 LANSIPDEV
-191 QKVAVLKY
+191 QKEAVVKY
-199 FNYKTGLNSENTL
+199 FNYKTGLNSETTL
-212 QGMSNLRKA
+212 QGMRNIAKA

-234 TATQKEIAENFVDYV
+234 TATQEEIAKNFVDYV

-398 RYNKDLDVVTL
+398 RYDKDLDVVTL

-417 EVDEAIQQSQ
+417 EVNEAIQQSK

-433 VVSNLYTN
+433 VVSNIYTN
-441 RFNGVEK
+441 RYNGVEK

-479 EVLSRKLNEN
+479 DIVSNPLNKN
-489 DIAEVQQSK
+489 DIEELQRTK
-498 NLSREKAIEYLR
+498 NLSREKAIIELQNER
-510 NKYSEEEHAK
+510 SKEVFNKLYKTIPAFDK
-520 YFKNNPELIEKRVK
+520 QAK
-534 VDAIS
+534 VDAIA

-550 FDILTKNLDTDYV
+550 FDILTKSLNTDYV

-577 YNNLSKEEQDKFDKE
+577 YNNLSKEEQDKFDRK

-624 YKEKRNELRESAGGD
+624 YKEEREKLRESAGGD
-639 KGEYVRKFLKYKVS
+639 EGEYVRKFLDKKVS

-680 NGKGWFVR
+680 NGHKGY
-688 KASGIGEGGDENKV
+688 ENKT
-702 ALLSELDKAGFSGT
+702 ALLSDLKDAGLSGT
-716 DMYRVIE
+716 DMYSVIKE
-723 ELETDKGVNSYREKY
+723 IKTDDDKSVNSYREKY
-738 NKYTTTHKPE
+738 NKYTTAYKPE

-768 LGGYGYTSTSLGGFV
+768 LGGYGYTSSSLGGIVKNKEYEGDFSNSLKARDNLMNFV
-783 KSKKYD
+783 
-789 DEFSG
+789 
-794 SLNAIDN
+794 
-801 MRSSAGL
+801 GL

>member
-50 MADFWKRYQ
+50 MSDFWRDYQ
-59 QNYQE
+59 QNYKE
-64 RRDKVKDDFNAEKL
+64 YRDNVEDEHRNRVF
-78 KEEQLNNAF
+78 EETIRVNNH
-87 NRDMANK
+87 NIDMANK
-94 KHALN
+94 NHALKL
-99 VAQLEETKKQNAFNN
+99 AQHKETEKQNKIN
-114 ANAIFNAQFKVDEAR
+114 ALIAVHDASLKQDKIMTENVYR
-129 NKYEI
+129 
-134 KGVNSR
+134 GLNSK
-140 TGSILGG
+140 TGSTLGG

-172 PEQKRIAVQD
+172 PEQKRIAVQE
-182 LSNSITDEV
+182 LANSITDEV
-191 QKVAVLKY
+191 QKDAVVRY
-199 FNYKTGLNSENTL
+199 FNYKTGLNSETTL
-212 QGMSNLRKA
+212 QGMRNIAKA

-234 TATQKEIAENFVDYV
+234 TATQEEIAQNFVDYV

-326 LNGEPIAYDENLIK
+326 LNGEPIAYDESLIK

-398 RYNKDLDVVTL
+398 RYDKDLDVVTL
-409 KDAKAQAY
+409 KDDKAQAY
-417 EVDEAIQQSQ
+417 EIDKAVEQSQ
-427 NKPNTS
+427 NKPDTS
-433 VVSNLYTN
+433 VVSNIYTN
-441 RFNGVEK
+441 RYNGVEK

-464 KEEEAERQAYESIAK
+464 EEEKAERQIYESIAK
-479 EVLSRKLNEN
+479 EIISNPLNEN
-489 DIAEVQQSK
+489 EIAERQRTK
-498 NLSREKAIEYLR
+498 NISREKAIIELQNER
-510 NKYSEEEHAK
+510 SKEVFNKLYKTIPAFDK
-520 YFKNNPELIEKRVK
+520 QAK
-534 VDAIS
+534 VDAIA
-539 KGFQGDFSDDT
+539 KGFQGDFSDNT
-550 FDILTKNLDTDYV
+550 YDILTNGLNTDYV
-563 YINEDTNKVISEQE
+563 YINEDTNKVISVQE
-577 YNNLSKEEQDKFDKE
+577 YNNLSKEEKNKFDKT
-592 NISDKD
+592 NISDED

-603 ALRQFVPDKEYR
+603 ALRQFVPDEEYR
-615 KTFIKQYED
+615 KTYINQWEK
-624 YKEKRNELRESAGGD
+624 YKEERDELRESAGGD
-639 KGEYVRKFLKYKVS
+639 EGEYVRKFLDNKIS

-667 YKIINRYKDLPLG
+667 YKIINRYKDLSLG
-680 NGKGWFVR
+680 NGLKGY
-688 KASGIGEGGDENKV
+688 ENKEK
-702 ALLSELDKAGFSGT
+702 LLSELKDAGLSGT
-716 DMYRVIE
+716 DMYRVIKE
-723 ELETDKGVNSYREKY
+723 IKTDEDKSVYSYREKY
-738 NKYTTTHKPE
+738 NKYITAYKP
-748 KKPVQKLANATARQ
+748 KKKSQKLSDATSKQ
-762 QNANNG
+762 SNANNG
-768 LGGYGYTSTSLGGFV
+768 LGGYGYANTSLGGIVKGKKHDGDFSKSLKSLDNVINFV
-783 KSKKYD
+783 
-789 DEFSG
+789 
-794 SLNAIDN
+794 
-801 MRSSAGL
+801 GL

>member
-1 MAVVD
+1 MAVVN

-50 MADFWKRYQ
+50 MSDFWRDYQ
-59 QNYQE
+59 QNYKE
-64 RRDKVKDDFNAEKL
+64 YRDNVEDEHRNRVF
-78 KEEQLNNAF
+78 EETIRVNNH
-87 NRDMANK
+87 NIDMANK
-94 KHALN
+94 NHALKL
-99 VAQLEETKKQNAFNN
+99 AQHKETEKQNKIN
-114 ANAIFNAQFKVDEAR
+114 ALIAVHDASLKQDKIMTENVYR
-129 NKYEI
+129 
-134 KGVNSR
+134 GLNSK
-140 TGSILGG
+140 TGSTLGG

-172 PEQKRIAVQD
+172 PEQKRIAVQE
-182 LSNSITDEV
+182 LANSITDEV
-191 QKVAVLKY
+191 QKDAVVRY
-199 FNYKTGLNSENTL
+199 FNYKTGLNSETTL
-212 QGMSNLRKA
+212 QGMRNIAKA

-234 TATQKEIAENFVDYV
+234 TATQEEIAQNFVDYV

-326 LNGEPIAYDENLIK
+326 LNGEPIAYDESLIK

-409 KDAKAQAY
+409 KDDKAQAY
-417 EVDEAIQQSQ
+417 EIDKAVEQSQ
-427 NKPNTS
+427 NKPDTS
-433 VVSNLYTN
+433 VVSNIYTN
-441 RFNGVEK
+441 RYNGVEK

-479 EVLSRKLNEN
+479 DIVSNPLNKN
-489 DIAEVQQSK
+489 DIEELQRTK
-498 NLSREKAIEYLR
+498 NLSRADAIKELQNER
-510 NKYSEEEHAK
+510 SKEVFNKLYKTIPAFDK
-520 YFKNNPELIEKRVK
+520 QAK
-534 VDAIS
+534 VDAIA
-539 KGFQGDFSDDT
+539 KGFQGDFSDNT
-550 FDILTKNLDTDYV
+550 YDILTKGLNTDYV
-563 YINEDTNKVISEQE
+563 YINEDTNKVISVQE
-577 YNNLSKEEQDKFDKE
+577 YNNLSKEEKNKFDKT
-592 NISDKD
+592 NISDED

-603 ALRQFVPDKEYR
+603 ALRQFVPDEEYR
-615 KTFIKQYED
+615 KTYINQWEK
-624 YKEKRNELRESAGGD
+624 YKEERDELRESAGGD
-639 KGEYVRKFLKYKVS
+639 EGEYVRKFLDNKIS

-680 NGKGWFVR
+680 NGLKGY
-688 KASGIGEGGDENKV
+688 ENKEK
-702 ALLSELDKAGFSGT
+702 LLSELKDAGLSGT
-716 DMYRVIE
+716 DMHRVIKE
-723 ELETDKGVNSYREKY
+723 IKTDEDKSVYSYREKY
-738 NKYTTTHKPE
+738 NRYATAYKP
-748 KKPVQKLANATARQ
+748 KKKSQKLSDATSKQ
-762 QNANNG
+762 YNANNG
-768 LGGYGYTSTSLGGFV
+768 LGGYGNANTSLGGIVKGKKHDGDFSKSLKSLDNVINFV
-783 KSKKYD
+783 
-789 DEFSG
+789 
-794 SLNAIDN
+794 
-801 MRSSAGL
+801 GL